1 VHQGEEAIEGRNV
14 KEPERSRVK
23 SEDLELFGFSPF
35 NPSHLQ
41 TFRLSDGRHTMK
53 AMVLDHTDDVST
65 SPLRLH
71 DRPIPVPHAGQV
83 LVKIRVCGVCRTDL
97 HVVEGELPNVALP
110 LIPGHQAVGTVVEV
124 GAKVSEVK
132 KGDRVGIAWLQ
143 GTCGRCEFCTSGREN
158 LCLQASFTGYQV
170 DGGYAEYAVVPARFA
185 YPIPSIFSDEEA
197 APLLCAGII
206 GYRALRLSGI
216 KPGQRLGLYGFGAS
230 AHIAIQIARHWGC
243 RVYVSSLKPEHQEL
257 ARQLGAV
264 WIGRAMEM
272 PPDKLHGSIIFAPA
286 GELVPPALRALDRGG
301 TVALAG
307 IHMSAIPS
315 LDYDRD
321 VFGERVIRSVTAN
334 TRQDGVDLLREAA
347 AIPITPHT
355 VRFPLEEANRALQ
368 ELKAGTFQGAAVLT
382 I

>member
-1 VHQGEEAIEGRNV
+1 
-14 KEPERSRVK
+14 
-23 SEDLELFGFSPF
+23 
-35 NPSHLQ
+35 
-41 TFRLSDGRHTMK
+41 MK
-53 AMVLDHTDDVST
+53 AMVLNHTSDVS
-65 SPLRLH
+65 SNPLQLQA
-71 DRPIPVPHAGQV
+71 RPTPVPTASQV

-97 HVVEGELPNVALP
+97 HVVEGELPDVSLP
-110 LIPGHQAVGTVVEV
+110 LIPGHQAVGTVVQA
-124 GAKVSEVK
+124 GPKAAEVK
-132 KGDRVGIAWLQ
+132 EGDRVGIAWLQ
-143 GTCGRCEFCTSGREN
+143 GTCGQCEFCTNGREN
-158 LCLQASFTGYQV
+158 LCVQAKFTGYQV

-185 YPIPSIFSDEEA
+185 YPIPPIFPDEEA

-230 AHIAIQIARHWGC
+230 AHIAIQIARQWGC
-243 RVYVSSLKPEHQEL
+243 QVYVSSLKREHQEL

-264 WIGRAMEM
+264 WVGGATEM

-286 GELVPPALRALDRGG
+286 GDLVPPALRALDRGG
-301 TVALAG
+301 TLALAD
-307 IHMSAIPS
+307 IHMSPIPS
-315 LDYDRD
+315 LDYDRE

-347 AIPITPHT
+347 AIPIKPHT
-355 VRFPLEEANRALQ
+355 VRFPLEQANRALQ